1 MIEDFQKIASIRMPI
16 QQVMALH
23 IGTTIILKGKQVT
36 FTKRIIKTHL
46 GIYVH
51 AIIPDEL
58 LNECNMI
65 NRDIKYQID
74 DIREMRNHDIM
85 YIDIYGKITAIRGK
99 PLNVNY
105 KKVVKKDDNK

>member
-1 MIEDFQKIASIRMPI
+1 MIEDFIKIASIRMPI
-16 QQVMALH
+16 QQVMALNL
-23 IGTTIILKGKQVT
+23 GTIIILKGKQVK

-65 NRDIKYQID
+65 NRDIKYQIE

-85 YIDIYGKITAIRGK
+85 FIDIYGKITAIRGK

-105 KKVVKKDDNK
+105 KKVVKDDNK

>member
-1 MIEDFQKIASIRMPI
+1 MIEDFQKVASIRMPI
-16 QQVMALH
+16 QQVMALNL
-23 IGTTIILKGKQVT
+23 GTIIILKGKQVT

-65 NRDIKYQID
+65 NRDIKYQIE
-74 DIREMRNHDIM
+74 DIRQMNSRDIM

-105 KKVVKKDDNK
+105 KKVIENDNK